1 MQKFDEDGQPINK
14 ISKFHWMEKT
24 KAYDRAA
31 LERCYKD
38 KEFATRE
45 KQDLDALQIAIAF
58 IKAEVDTKK
67 QKIADIERQ
76 TKEDRAKVKNL
87 KGLMLK

>member
-1 MQKFDEDGQPINK
+1 MN
-14 ISKFHWMEKT
+14 KT

-31 LERCYKD
+31 IERGYKD
-38 KEFATRE
+38 KDFGTRE
-45 KQDLDALQIAIAF
+45 KQDLDQLAIAIAF
-58 IKAEVDTKK
+58 IKSEVETKK

>member
-1 MQKFDEDGQPINK
+1 M
-14 ISKFHWMEKT
+14 
-24 KAYDRAA
+24 
-31 LERCYKD
+31 
-38 KEFATRE
+38 
-45 KQDLDALQIAIAF
+45 DALAIAVAF
-58 IKAEVDTKK
+58 IKSENETKK